1 MRDKDCS
8 IEELDMLLA
17 SATSFGL
24 IVEKFRKDGGD
35 SQLDRNEMKSAWIH
49 DARIRDICFVK
60 I

>member
-8 IEELDMLLA
+8 IEEPDVLLA

-24 IVEKFRKDGGD
+24 IVEKFHKDGGD
-35 SQLDRNEMKSAWIH
+35 SQLDRIEMKSACMH
-49 DARIRDICFVK
+49 DTRTRDICFVK